1 MQAIEE
7 DSSVAMS
14 PAYLNSN
21 SVTGS
26 LLNRRSKSNLVK
38 QPISQ
43 NQAAILLYKK
53 LNNHTTNADS
63 VAESIRETQAAYMD
77 LVNQRSRSSD
87 VIQRFASQKG

>member
-1 MQAIEE
+1 
-7 DSSVAMS
+7 MS